1 MITFNTS
8 KPIIFIDGSYYIFYR
23 FFATNF
29 WFKKQEH
36 VKDQSLDITK
46 NDIFMEKYK
55 KIFGQ
60 TLLDL
65 VNRHDV
71 SWDNLI
77 FVKDCSR
84 EQIWRHQHY
93 DSYKSTRDA
102 TVSSEFDGEIFKYT
116 YAHLLPSLMKK
127 YGFNSLDHPKLEADD
142 VIAVCHQYIRANNKN
157 ADIII
162 ITNDNDYIQLS
173 DDHTQIYNL
182 QNKRIE
188 ERVKQEPALYLEY
201 KIILGDKSDNIPS
214 IMKKVGPKT
223 AEKLANNPQAMQEF
237 FEKNPDALKQYSIN
251 RTLID
256 FNYIEKTAKDAL
268 IKQLNISD

>member
-1 MITFNTS
+1 MITFNTT

-36 VKDQSLDITK
+36 TKDESSNITK
-46 NDIFMEKYK
+46 NEIFMDKYK

-60 TLLDL
+60 TLEDL
-65 VNRHDV
+65 VKRHNV
-71 SWDNLI
+71 SWDNLV

-84 EQIWRHQHY
+84 DEIWRHQHY

-127 YGFNSLDHPKLEADD
+127 YGFHFLDHPKMEADD
-142 VIAVCHQYIRANNKN
+142 VIAVCHQYIRTNNSN
-157 ADIII
+157 AEIII

-223 AEKLANNPQAMQEF
+223 AEKLATNPQAMQEF
-237 FEKNPDALKQYSIN
+237 FSKNPEALKQYNIN

-256 FNYIEKTAKDAL
+256 FNYIDKKVRESL
-268 IKQLNISD
+268 MRQLNISG